1 MSQTQRLKK
10 NPSTDAPSWS
20 SSPRSGEIFP
30 HTPID
35 RVQSGNPTF
44 EDGSLY
50 SRYNRYCAVHKFGH
64 FSLKF
69 DYSLFSTSKTR
80 KTEKTF
86 VMPRKATKP
95 VPPRAASDRTHTVSQ
110 KIKPTRQ

>member
-1 MSQTQRLKK
+1 MRDVFMLLQVWVPIVGAAIVLKADCRRF
-10 NPSTDAPSWS
+10 P
-20 SSPRSGEIFP
+20 IFG
-30 HTPID
+30 H
-35 RVQSGNPTF
+35 QKL
-44 EDGSLY
+44 DGG
-50 SRYNRYCAVHKFGH
+50 YCAVHKFGH

-86 VMPRKATKP
+86 VMPRKATKA